1 MTSINIRVNGT
12 SLRLTPTPNIV
23 QVGRLR
29 SVPVSKVQK
38 NGDRINLG
46 MCDLC
51 VISQTIRIGDINHS
65 IVK

>member
-1 MTSINIRVNGT
+1 MITINVRVNSV

-29 SVPVSKVQK
+29 SVPVTKVQK

-51 VISQTIRIGDINHS
+51 VISQTIKVGDITHS

>member
-1 MTSINIRVNGT
+1 MITINVRVNSV

-29 SVPVSKVQK
+29 SVPVTKVQK

-51 VISQTIRIGDINHS
+51 VISQTIKVGDINHS